1 MLKDIITLLKDA
13 QRFFEHYGEYGY
25 VIENMEVESPCWI
38 NMIIRE
44 KTSTGELKEPISIGF
59 CNGNGELVVDNP
71 ITYQS
76 IFDFAEEFG
85 WDEATT
91 NYIRFGKKEGNKEG
105 ERE

>member
-1 MLKDIITLLKDA
+1 MTL
-13 QRFFEHYGEYGY
+13 
-25 VIENMEVESPCWI
+25 
-38 NMIIRE
+38 RE
-44 KTSTGELKEPISIGF
+44 KSSTGEFGEPVSIGF
-59 CNGNGELVVDNP
+59 CNGSGELVVDDP

-76 IFDFAEEFG
+76 IFDFADEFG